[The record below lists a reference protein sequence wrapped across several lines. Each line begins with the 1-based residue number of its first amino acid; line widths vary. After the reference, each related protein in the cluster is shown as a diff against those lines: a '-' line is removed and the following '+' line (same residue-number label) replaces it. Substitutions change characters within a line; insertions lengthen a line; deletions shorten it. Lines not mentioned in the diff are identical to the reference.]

1 MTPLDVDEELLGDTA
16 RLESGDPGEM
26 LRAVASSAAQVR
38 EAAALAR
45 EAGVDRVAAEEGMPR
60 AIVVLGMGGSGI
72 AGDVLTALAGPESA
86 VPIIVSKTYGL
97 PRWVGAADLVIGVSC
112 SGSTEETLSGMD
124 EAVRRGCPVAA
135 VAAESSPLADRCLRG
150 RGLLLPVQ
158 SAGRLPRAMM
168 WGLSVPLA
176 LLGRALGLVELPDEE
191 VEATAVRLERIST
204 ACNPEKDMF
213 VNPGKSLALAL
224 APTLPV
230 AWGCSPVSGVAA
242 ARLQTQW
249 AENAK
254 SPALSGVLPEANH
267 NQVVTFDGPA
277 GAMAGG
283 GAADIFADPDLGEP
297 DGLRE
302 RLVLLRDAADE
313 HPQVTRRAEVSKE
326 IAEAR
331 GVRVTELAAEG
342 TSRLERLA
350 SLVGVIDYASVYLGL
365 GLGID
370 PTPIVA
376 IQDLKARIAR

>member
-1 MTPLDVDEELLGDTA
+1 MPDVDEELLGDAA
-16 RLESGDPGEM
+16 RLEAGDPGEM

-45 EAGVDRVAAEEGMPR
+45 EAGVERVAADPLPR

-72 AGDVLTALAGPESA
+72 AVDVLAALAGQESA
-86 VPIIVSKTYGL
+86 VPIVVSKTYGL
-97 PRWVGAADLVIGVSC
+97 PRWVGAADLVVGVSC
-112 SGSTEETLSGMD
+112 SGSTEETLSGVE
-124 EAVRRGCPVAA
+124 EAVRRGCGLAA
-135 VAAESSPLADRCLRG
+135 VAAEDSPLAELCLRG
-150 RGLLLPVQ
+150 RGMLLPVRA
-158 SAGRLPRAMM
+158 AGRLPRAMV

-176 LLGRALGLVELPDEE
+176 LLARGLGLVELPDEE
-191 VEATAVRLERIST
+191 VEATAVRLERISA
-204 ACNPEKDMF
+204 ACNPDKDVF
-213 VNPGKSLALAL
+213 TNPGKSLALAL
-224 APTLPV
+224 APSLPV
-230 AWGCSPVSGVAA
+230 AWGCSPVAGVAA
-242 ARLQTQW
+242 QRFAAQW

-254 SPALSGVLPEANH
+254 SPAVSGVLPEANH

-277 GAMAGG
+277 GALAGG
-283 GAADIFADPDLGEP
+283 SVDGIFADPDLGGP
-297 DGLRE
+297 TGLRE

-342 TSRLERLA
+342 TTRLERLA
-350 SLVGVIDYASVYLGL
+350 SLVGVVDYASVYLGL

-370 PTPIVA
+370 PTPIDA